1 MARPKTKS
9 SLVEGVTELVEM
21 MRNIDTK
28 LSMVLKG
35 QERIAP
41 KRGRG
46 RPKGTIKLIKVVS
59 KEKKRRGRPPLKKGP
74 GRPPGRKNKK

>member
-9 SLVEGVTELVEM
+9 LLVDGVAELVEM
-21 MRNIDTK
+21 MRSIDAK

-35 QERIAP
+35 QERISP

-46 RPKGTIKLIKVVS
+46 RPKGTIKLIRVVA
-59 KEKKRRGRPPLKKGP
+59 KGKRRGRPPLKKRP
-74 GRPPGRKNKK
+74 GRPPGAKNKK